1 MIGRK
6 EVKSETPP
14 SGKHCRLA
22 SPVCVCI
29 GTMCVPGALGS
40 QKSTSDLLGL
50 EFKVVVSDHVGAG
63 TRTLVLCKSIK
74 RS

>member
-1 MIGRK
+1 M
-6 EVKSETPP
+6 
-14 SGKHCRLA
+14 C
-22 SPVCVCI
+22 VCV
-29 GTMCVPGALGS
+29 GTMCVHGALGS

-50 EFKVVVSDHVGAG
+50 EFFKVVVSDHVGAG